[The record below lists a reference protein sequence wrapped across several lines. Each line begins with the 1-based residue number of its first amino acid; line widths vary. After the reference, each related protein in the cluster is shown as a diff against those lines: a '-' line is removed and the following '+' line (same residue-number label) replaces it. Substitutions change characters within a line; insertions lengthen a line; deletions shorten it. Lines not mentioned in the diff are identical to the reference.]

1 MSKLAK
7 LLQQGK
13 FVVTAEINP
22 PKHACPEK
30 IKRQAEFLA
39 GYVDALNITDCSTAV
54 VRLSSIAAGFH
65 ILSCG
70 VEPIIQMTCRD
81 RNRIA
86 MQSDLLGAYSLGMR
100 NILCLSGDHQKFGN
114 HPTAKNVY
122 DLDSI
127 QFIYYLNRLQT
138 EKVFFSGESIK
149 EKVPHFFIG
158 AVINPFADPHE
169 FQVIRLEKKIR
180 AGAKFIQ
187 TQCIFDLESFT
198 GFMKQAEWRG
208 LPQKT
213 HILAGVAPLKN
224 YRVAQYM
231 QNNVPGIVVPDKII
245 NRLQR
250 AVYPAREGIEICVEQ
265 IKRIREIEGV
275 QGIHIM
281 AMGWVE
287 VIPEIISRAGLYP
300 RPKVNCI

>member
-1 MSKLAK
+1 
-7 LLQQGK
+7 
-13 FVVTAEINP
+13 VVTAEINP
-22 PKHACPEK
+22 PKHACPEN
-30 IKRQAEFLA
+30 IKRQAEFIA
-39 GYVDALNITDCSTAV
+39 RYVDALNITDCSTAV

-138 EKVFFSGESIK
+138 ENIFFSGEPIK

-158 AVINPFADPHE
+158 AVINPFADPRE
-169 FQVIRLEKKIR
+169 FQVIRLEKKVR

-198 GFMKQAEWRG
+198 DFMKKVERRR
-208 LPQKT
+208 LHQKAY
-213 HILAGVAPLKN
+213 ILAGVAPLKN
-224 YRVAQYM
+224 YRVAQFM
-231 QNNVPGIVVPDKII
+231 QNNVPGIVIPDGLV

-250 AVYPAREGIEICVEQ
+250 AVHPSREGIEICVEQ
-265 IKRIREIEGV
+265 IKRIREIEGI

-287 VIPEIISRAGLYP
+287 VIPEIVSQAGLYP
-300 RPKVNCI
+300 RPKVNYI

>member
-1 MSKLAK
+1 MSRLAK
-7 LLQQGK
+7 LLQQEE

-22 PKHACPEK
+22 PKHACPES
-30 IKRQAEFLA
+30 IKCQAEYISR
-39 GYVDALNITDCSTAV
+39 YVDALNITDCSTAV

-65 ILSCG
+65 VLSCG
-70 VEPIIQMTCRD
+70 VELIIQMTCRD

-138 EKVFFSGESIK
+138 EKIFFSGESIK
-149 EKVPHFFIG
+149 ENVPHFFIG
-158 AVINPFADPHE
+158 AVINPFADPRE

-187 TQCIFDLESFT
+187 TQCIFDLE
-198 GFMKQAEWRG
+198 GFADFMEQVEWRG
-208 LPQKT
+208 LHQKT

-231 QNNVPGIVVPDKII
+231 QNNVPGIVVPDKVT
-245 NRLQR
+245 NRMQR
-250 AVYPAREGIEICVEQ
+250 AVHPAREGIAICVEQ
-265 IKRIREIEGV
+265 IKRIREMKGIK
-275 QGIHIM
+275 GIHIM
-281 AMGWVE
+281 AMGWGNFE
-287 VIPEIISRAGLYP
+287 KRYLGQ
-300 RPKVNCI
+300 

>member
-1 MSKLAK
+1 VSKLAK
-7 LLQQGK
+7 LLQQGE

-22 PKHACPEK
+22 PKHACPEN
-30 IKRQAEFLA
+30 IKRQAEFIA
-39 GYVDALNITDCSTAV
+39 RYVDALNITDCSTAV

-158 AVINPFADPHE
+158 AVINPFAAPRE

-187 TQCIFDLESFT
+187 TQCIFDLE
-198 GFMKQAEWRG
+198 GFADFMEQVEWRG
-208 LPQKT
+208 LHQKT

-231 QNNVPGIVVPDKII
+231 QNNVPGIVVPDKVT
-245 NRLQR
+245 NRMQR
-250 AVYPAREGIEICVEQ
+250 AVHPAREGIAICVEQ
-265 IKRIREIEGV
+265 IKRIREMKGIK
-275 QGIHIM
+275 GIHIM

-287 VIPEIISRAGLYP
+287 VIPEIVSRAGLYP
-300 RPKVNCI
+300 RPKIN

>member
-1 MSKLAK
+1 M
-7 LLQQGK
+7 
-13 FVVTAEINP
+13 VTAEINP
-22 PKHACPEK
+22 PKHACPEN
-30 IKRQAEFLA
+30 IKRQAEFIA
-39 GYVDALNITDCSTAV
+39 CYVDALNITDCSTAV

-86 MQSDLLGAYSLGMR
+86 MQSDLLGAYSLGIR

-138 EKVFFSGESIK
+138 EKVFFSGEPIKEK

-158 AVINPFADPHE
+158 AVINPFADPRE

-187 TQCIFDLESFT
+187 TQCIFDLE
-198 GFMKQAEWRG
+198 GFADFMEQAEWRG
-208 LPQKT
+208 LLQKT
-213 HILAGVAPLKN
+213 YILAGVAPLKN

-231 QNNVPGIVVPDKII
+231 QNNVPGIVVPDKVI
-245 NRLQR
+245 NQLQR
-250 AVYPAREGIEICVEQ
+250 AAYPAQEGIAICVEQ
-265 IKRIREIEGV
+265 IKRIREMKGI

-287 VIPEIISRAGLYP
+287 AIPEIVSRAGLYP
-300 RPKVNCI
+300 RQK